1 MKRTLAAVAALALAI
16 ACSNGESSNA
26 KVHPYGEVKP
36 IPKGCLYMAFF
47 APSDESHCKRSIFG
61 HIKYV
66 ITPIDRTEPLLRQY
80 TPTEFAALVAQP
92 PSRESQES
100 RYVPGPKAW
109 QEIEQVLVPSDQVW
123 SFGYLDS
130 GFAVI
135 RKNKLLC
142 MVVTCHS
149 L

>member
-1 MKRTLAAVAALALAI
+1 MRVFVVVFAVLVLALS
-16 ACSNGESSNA
+16 CKEPSTVVT
-26 KVHPYGEVKP
+26 KVHAYGELKP

-47 APSDESHCKRSIFG
+47 PPTDDAHCKRSLFG
-61 HIKYV
+61 RIKYV
-66 ITPIDRTEPLLRQY
+66 ITPIDRVEPLLHCY
-80 TPTEFAALVAQP
+80 TPTEFSALVEQP
-92 PSRESQES
+92 PSRDSQES
-100 RYVPGPKAW
+100 RYVPGLIAW
-109 QEIEQVLVPSDQVW
+109 QQVHEYLTPTDQVW

-135 RKNKLLC
+135 RENKLYC